1 MYIFMLYVCVYI
13 HTKLRIHHIEYIQ
26 FGRAEMNLE
35 KQKQKWNDGELAL
48 IDFIMYSKAL
58 EE

>member
-1 MYIFMLYVCVYI
+1 MLYVCVYI